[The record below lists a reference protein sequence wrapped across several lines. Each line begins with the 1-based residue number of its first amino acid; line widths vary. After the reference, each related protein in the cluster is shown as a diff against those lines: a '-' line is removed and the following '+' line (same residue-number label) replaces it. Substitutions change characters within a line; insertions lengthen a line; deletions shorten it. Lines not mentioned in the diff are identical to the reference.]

1 MQKTEHSK
9 NAGRFRNYFEGEKMK
24 RGYVDIEV
32 YEQSDGWA
40 QAKYLVHGWDDI
52 LWTNDLDSAL
62 LFLKESVEKMERE
75 A

>member
-32 YEQSDGWA
+32 YEPSDGWA

>member
-1 MQKTEHSK
+1 MQADFAIILK
-9 NAGRFRNYFEGEKMK
+9 GRKMK

-32 YEQSDGWA
+32 YEPSDGWA
-40 QAKYLVHGWDDI
+40 QAKYLVHGWDEI